1 MQVEARHVPAGSSI
15 ARSDRAK
22 TAAAMSPILDHWLD
36 GSQKP
41 QIDGNGRALAMV
53 IGLRIPGA
61 EVFNRLRYIA
71 KMGAR

>member
-1 MQVEARHVPAGSSI
+1 
-15 ARSDRAK
+15 
-22 TAAAMSPILDHWLD
+22 MSPILDHWLD